1 MSIICVISSART
13 GTGTKD
19 QKDKG
24 QRTKVVRR
32 QTQKAWSRM
41 MGVEGQVQ
49 EDRIRTTG
57 YCGQ

>member
-41 MGVEGQVQ
+41 MGVGGQVQ

-57 YCGQ
+57 